1 MFLIFKIIPDWF
13 WCLLLIA
20 GLSGYFLSH
29 LPPLKPHAFI
39 LKIVGSITTAAS
51 IFIFGMLYCNNAWKQ
66 AAAELQT
73 KVDIAQ
79 AQSQVVNTE
88 IKEKVV
94 VKTQLI
100 KTRGADI
107 IQYVDREVVKHD
119 NSCVIPKEFID
130 AHNRAAELPN

>member
-13 WCLLLIA
+13 WWLLLIA
-20 GLSGYFLSH
+20 GLSGYFLSY
-29 LPPLKPHAFI
+29 LPLLKPHALI

-73 KVDIAQ
+73 KVEIAE
-79 AQSQVVNTE
+79 AQSQAVNTE
-88 IKEKVV
+88 IKEKVI
-94 VKTQLI
+94 VKTQLV

-119 NSCVIPKEFID
+119 NSCVIPPEFIS
-130 AHNRAAELPN
+130 AHNRAAELPK